1 MTMRSQFRV
10 ALLSFTGFSFLFMCH
25 CPAQE
30 RVEPQSSDELRREVA
45 ELRAAVAELTKR
57 LEAFE
62 YQAIPRA
69 EIKKPQLAEPSSTPS
84 YVLPLAQPARFP
96 VEVQHGPPQVL
107 SVPKQPLPH
116 YLRFPE
122 QIERAM
128 MGDL

>member
-1 MTMRSQFRV
+1 MRSSLRITLCSFA
-10 ALLSFTGFSFLFMCH
+10 ALTLLTTGQSF
-25 CPAQE
+25 AQE
-30 RVEPQSSDELRREVA
+30 PAEPQSNDDLRREVA

-69 EIKKPQLAEPSSTPS
+69 EIKTPQHDEPRSARS
-84 YVLPLAQPARFP
+84 YVLPLAQPAHFP
-96 VEVQHGPPQVL
+96 VEVQYSAPNVVSP
-107 SVPKQPLPH
+107 PKQPLPH

-128 MGDL
+128 MGDF

>member
-1 MTMRSQFRV
+1 MRSGLRITLCSFA
-10 ALLSFTGFSFLFMCH
+10 ALTLLITGQSF
-25 CPAQE
+25 AQE
-30 RVEPQSSDELRREVA
+30 PAEPQSNDDLRREVA

-69 EIKKPQLAEPSSTPS
+69 EIKTPHPIESPSSARS
-84 YVLPLAQPARFP
+84 YVLPLAQPAHFP
-96 VEVQHGPPQVL
+96 VEVQHSAPNVVYP
-107 SVPKQPLPH
+107 PKQPLPH

-128 MGDL
+128 MGDF